1 MTKPMTSDSEELIDC
16 ENCPHNSS
24 WHTGENF
31 SVTPDST
38 KCSANKCKCSKF
50 LAPKAQSEAPS
61 VDELDLL
68 VATMMHWQGFYD
80 EAMQNLPEE
89 TRQFVE
95 TTSWA
100 GELHQIEREKIAKAK
115 INRLI
120 VEARR
125 QEVESLMYEAREHT
139 ITDIEMIQHQTRG
152 KVDFIEA
159 VETKYFAKRLVELSN
174 NLSKGE

>member
-1 MTKPMTSDSEELIDC
+1 MSQSRE
-16 ENCPHNSS
+16 
-24 WHTGENF
+24 
-31 SVTPDST
+31 
-38 KCSANKCKCSKF
+38 
-50 LAPKAQSEAPS
+50 AQSEAPS

-100 GELHQIEREKIAKAK
+100 SELHQIEREKIAKAK

-120 VEARR
+120 VEARKS
-125 QEVESLMYEAREHT
+125 ELEE
-139 ITDIEMIQHQTRG
+139 
-152 KVDFIEA
+152 
-159 VETKYFAKRLVELSN
+159 KR
-174 NLSKGE
+174 